1 MKRTTPPSRLEFCPF
16 LSHLG
21 ENLLKAAGGSALT
34 EKKGRTHV
42 RNREWRTYIERKIPR
57 YYKIYEQIYDDPLV
71 RVTQIAKKSEIA
83 RSTVSR
89 DIMDMCNLS
98 IMGGP
103 AIALKPAQNYH
114 LYVRLLKFEH
124 PVAAFKCFSRFPSV
138 MTTSLSS
145 GEWNLMLISRNMSN
159 LSELEGFRKEFYHGV
174 KGVTCV
180 PKVTTLDWELSM
192 KKIQDAISSPEEKS
206 FLYSKVP
213 KIPWKEKEWT
223 LYDKFRENVR
233 VKAESILKECRIR
246 REWYSKWI
254 VQLTGF
260 ANVCTVFYPK
270 GFDRYFALDFL
281 FESEYQKQLTD
292 VLGML
297 PSSSIFFS
305 VGEYLLARLFFLNN
319 KEKDDLLCLIFQL
332 GCEKYYTRYYQA
344 VPVSPGLQELMI

>member
-1 MKRTTPPSRLEFCPF
+1 
-16 LSHLG
+16 
-21 ENLLKAAGGSALT
+21 LT
-34 EKKGRTHV
+34 EKKETHA
-42 RNREWRTYIERKIPR
+42 RNREWRTYIKRRIPR
-57 YYKIYEQIYDDPLV
+57 YYRIYEQIYDDPLV

-83 RSTVSR
+83 RSTVSQ
-89 DIMDMCNLS
+89 DIMDMYDLS

-114 LYVRLLKFEH
+114 LYVRLLRFEH
-124 PVAAFKCFSRFPSV
+124 PVAASKCFSRFPAV

-145 GEWNLMLISRNMSN
+145 GEWNLMLVSRDMLG
-159 LSELEGFRKEFYHGV
+159 LSELEGFRKEFYHGA

-180 PKVTTLDWELSM
+180 PKVVTLDWELSM
-192 KKIQDAISSPEEKS
+192 KKIQHAISSPEEKS

-213 KIPWKEKEWT
+213 EIPWKEKEWT
-223 LYDKFRENVR
+223 LYGRFRENIR

-246 REWYSKWI
+246 RELYSKWI
-254 VQLTGF
+254 VKLTEF
-260 ANVCTVFYPK
+260 ANVCTVFYPR
-270 GFDRYFALDFL
+270 GFDKYLAFDFL

-319 KEKDDLLCLIFQL
+319 KEKDDLLYLIFQL
-332 GCEKYYTRYYQA
+332 GCENYYTRYYQA